1 MKQFTMVL
9 LLLTMAAVAAQAQAP
24 AQGTPPAQGQTPAK
38 TPPAVPAVPQTPPA
52 PGNKVAVI
60 DFRTALMDS
69 DAGKAAQEQYAK
81 EIEPAKSR
89 FDKVQKD
96 LVDLQ
101 TKLQN
106 AKTDAE
112 KGNVSRD
119 IDAKKIE
126 FERAQQD
133 AQRASDDLQQKLL
146 PPVADLVRKTV
157 DDYAKENDLAL
168 VIDPTTEPSNVV
180 FAHKLTDITSEIIRR
195 MNSDKKPLAA
205 PPAPAKAN

>member
-1 MKQFTMVL
+1 MKRFTIIV
-9 LLLTMAAVAAQAQAP
+9 LLLTMAAVAAQAQTP
-24 AQGTPPAQGQTPAK
+24 AQGTA
-38 TPPAVPAVPQTPPA
+38 PAVPAVPKTTPAQGNPAPANPA

-81 EIEPAKSR
+81 EIEPAKSK
-89 FDKVQKD
+89 FDKVQKEV
-96 LVDLQ
+96 VDLQ

-112 KGNVSRD
+112 KGNISRD

-157 DDYAKENDLAL
+157 DDYARENDLAL

-180 FAHKLTDITSEIIRR
+180 FAHKLSDITTEIIRR
-195 MNSDKKPLAA
+195 MNAEKKSPAA
-205 PPAPAKAN
+205 PAAPAKAN

>member
-1 MKQFTMVL
+1 MKRFTIIVL
-9 LLLTMAAVAAQAQAP
+9 LLTIAAVAALGQTP
-24 AQGTPPAQGQTPAK
+24 AQGTA
-38 TPPAVPAVPQTPPA
+38 PAVPAVPKTTPAQGSPAPANPA

-96 LVDLQ
+96 VVDLQ

-106 AKTDAE
+106 AKTDVE
-112 KGNVSRD
+112 KGNISRD

-180 FAHKLTDITSEIIRR
+180 FAHKLSDITTEIIRR
-195 MNSDKKPLAA
+195 MNAEKKPPAA
-205 PPAPAKAN
+205 PTAPAKAN